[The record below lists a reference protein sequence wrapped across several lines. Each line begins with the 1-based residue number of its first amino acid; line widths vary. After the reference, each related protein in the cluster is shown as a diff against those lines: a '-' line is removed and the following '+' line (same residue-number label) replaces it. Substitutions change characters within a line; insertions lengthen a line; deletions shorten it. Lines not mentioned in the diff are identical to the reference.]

1 MHELDINLPGGVL
14 SCVYEC
20 ECVCIVYCMLRIRD
34 VASKRELNS
43 ISPFRCDSQNI
54 KAILPGI
61 GISTI
66 YIEIAI
72 AVTDG
77 FAATQATAE
86 HATNVVVVAVSNKTK
101 SEGSEKK
108 VNDFYTLFSR
118 LAQRVFNAVYKAI
131 YHHFISFPLC
141 MWFVCVTRV
150 KDHGKERMEI
160 S

>member
-1 MHELDINLPGGVL
+1 MWPPNVNSTQFHPF
-14 SCVYEC
+14 
-20 ECVCIVYCMLRIRD
+20 
-34 VASKRELNS
+34 VAIHKTSKPSRLALEFL
-43 ISPFRCDSQNI
+43 
-54 KAILPGI
+54 LY
-61 GISTI
+61 TYM

-86 HATNVVVVAVSNKTK
+86 HATNVVLVSVANKTK